1 MSTPPPQTPT
11 RSQSHSQSL
20 TYEEIKEK
28 EGVNSRGQPL
38 RGPLNRPPVAE
49 DFPPS
54 FAFMF
59 KNKNDPDPSANK
71 KSEGC

>member
-1 MSTPPPQTPT
+1 MNSLPSQNPA
-11 RSQSHSQSL
+11 RSQSHSQSI

-38 RGPLNRPPVAE
+38 RGPLDRPPVAE

-54 FAFMF
+54 FACLFNNNQPAED
-59 KNKNDPDPSANK
+59 KNAN
-71 KSEGC
+71 

>member
-1 MSTPPPQTPT
+1 MQ
-11 RSQSHSQSL
+11 

-38 RGPLNRPPVAE
+38 VGPLHRPPIAE

-54 FAFMF
+54 FAWMF
-59 KNKNDPDPSANK
+59 KKVDEKVDEK
-71 KSEGC
+71 K

>member
-1 MSTPPPQTPT
+1 MSQ
-11 RSQSHSQSL
+11 
-20 TYEEIKEK
+20 TYEEIKAK

-38 RGPLNRPPVAE
+38 RGPLNRPPIAE

-59 KNKNDPDPSANK
+59 QKQEPEPVEDPK
-71 KSEGC
+71 K